1 MRNPLAHK
9 ERPCETDNSTH
20 TRNSN
25 KAVSSQHSIGFDEV
39 VETHRRRL
47 HKTQS
52 DKSESELKTDPACRR
67 RVLRYEAEDKSAD
80 CGEGECGQCGDET
93 GFRFRE
99 AVEVFLCEALGC
111 EVGDEVG
118 VDLEICISKR

>member
-1 MRNPLAHK
+1 MCNPLAHK
-9 ERPCETDNSTH
+9 ERPRETNDSTH

-25 KAVSSQHSIGFDEV
+25 KAVSSKHPVGFYQV
-39 VETHRRRL
+39 VEANGGRL
-47 HKTQS
+47 HEPES
-52 DKSESELKTDPACRR
+52 DKSESELETDPPGRR

-80 CGEGECGQCGDET
+80 CCEGECGQCGDET

-111 EVGDEVG
+111 KVGDEVG